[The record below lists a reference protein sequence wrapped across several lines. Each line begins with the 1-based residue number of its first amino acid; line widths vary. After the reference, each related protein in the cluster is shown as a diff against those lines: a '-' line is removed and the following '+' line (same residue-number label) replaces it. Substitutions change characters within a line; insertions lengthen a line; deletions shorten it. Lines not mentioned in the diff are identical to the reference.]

1 MILFTIAIIA
11 GLLLLVWSADR
22 FVFGA
27 AVIAHRF
34 NVSPLLIGITIVSVG
49 TSAPEIIVSTMAGLS
64 GAGSL
69 AVGNALGS
77 NIANIGLVL
86 GVTALISPILLEKGL
101 IKRELPLLLIVTL
114 VTGYLL
120 YDHKLTVID
129 SIILLLFLLI
139 TLYVVCYKNSLD
151 SSQADNDVIDQEEAT
166 KTPLGKTIG
175 WFLVGLIIL
184 LLSARLL
191 VWGATNIATSLGIS
205 ELVIGLTIVAIG
217 TSLPELAASV
227 ASAVKGHHGMA
238 IGNVV
243 GSNLFNLLAVMPIP
257 GLIATTWVEPG
268 VFSRDYFVL
277 LLSTMILFAILVFFK
292 QKNSLGH
299 FAGSFLVVGYSSYL
313 LWLYQTHQSV

>member
-1 MILFTIAIIA
+1 MILFTIAIII

-27 AVIAHRF
+27 ATIAHRF
-34 NVSPLLIGITIVSVG
+34 NVSPLLIGITIVSIG
-49 TSAPEIIVSTMAGLS
+49 TSAPEIVVSTMAGLS

-120 YDHKLTVID
+120 YDHKLAVID

-139 TLYVVCYKNSLD
+139 TLYVVCYKNSQD
-151 SSQADNDVIDQEEAT
+151 SQADNDVINQAEAT
-166 KTPLGKTIG
+166 TTPLWKTIG

-191 VWGATNIATSLGIS
+191 VWGAMNIATSLGVS
-205 ELVIGLTIVAIG
+205 ELVIGLTVVAIG

-238 IGNVV
+238 IGNIV

-268 VFSRDYFVL
+268 VFSRDYSVL
-277 LLSTMILFAILVFFK
+277 LLSTLILLVITGFFK
-292 QKNSLGH
+292 QKKSLGR
-299 FAGSFLVVGYSSYL
+299 FAGCFLVVGYSSYL
-313 LWLYQTHQSV
+313 LWLYQTHQAV